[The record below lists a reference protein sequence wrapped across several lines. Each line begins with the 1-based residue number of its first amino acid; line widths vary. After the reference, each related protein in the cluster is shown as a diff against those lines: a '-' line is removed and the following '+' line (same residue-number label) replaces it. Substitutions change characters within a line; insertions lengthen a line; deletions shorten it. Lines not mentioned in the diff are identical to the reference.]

1 MRSTLVL
8 NADATPVSV
17 IPLSTL
23 DWQDAIKV
31 VIKERA
37 NVLEQYNRWIVRSPS
52 VSLQMPSVIMLTDYQ
67 DRDGNVEFSRHNI
80 YMRDNYVCQYCA
92 KKFQQDELTFDHVI
106 PRRDG
111 GKTVFDNI
119 LTACQNCNQEKGHEY
134 RKAIRKPFI
143 PSYWDLAKNCR
154 KMAITIPHESW
165 INYLNWDG
173 EIIIDENL
181 RHINTED
188 PADEYDFDELLM

>member
-1 MRSTLVL
+1 MKSTLVL

-17 IPLSTL
+17 VPLSTL

-37 NVLEQYNRWIVRSPS
+37 NVLEQYSRWVVRSPS
-52 VSLQMPSVIMLTDYQ
+52 VSIQMPSVIMLTDYQ
-67 DRDGNVEFSRHNI
+67 DRDGNVEFSRHNV
-80 YMRDNYVCQYCA
+80 YLRDNYTCQYCA
-92 KKFQQDELTFDHVI
+92 NKFAHDDLTFDHVI

-119 LTACQNCNQEKGHEY
+119 LTACEECNQEKGHEHRKSI
-134 RKAIRKPFI
+134 RKAFH

-154 KMAITIPHESW
+154 KIPITIPHESW
-165 INYLNWDG
+165 LNYLNWDG
-173 EIIIDENL
+173 KITIDENL
-181 RHINTED
+181 RYINTGED
-188 PADEYDFDELLM
+188 EDEYNFDELLL